1 MVQKQVQERF
11 EDLANN
17 SCYAL
22 CLVEYMNRYRK
33 MGLTRPS
40 QYFMLV
46 IQGYANNWID
56 WDGTVTDPAAFLS
69 YIDPKHKKYKVSWV
83 KGANTTYATFPTF
96 YSIDSKTCHFVLT
109 SNSKVVWNSLSYS
122 RNVAKGK
129 AMSYRKIEE
138 L

>member
-1 MVQKQVQERF
+1 MVQKQIQERF

-22 CLVEYMNRYRK
+22 CLVEWMNRYRN

-83 KGANTTYATFPTF
+83 KGANTTYATYPTF
-96 YSIDSKTCHFVLT
+96 YSIDGKTGHFVLT

-129 AMSYRKIEE
+129 AISYRKIEE